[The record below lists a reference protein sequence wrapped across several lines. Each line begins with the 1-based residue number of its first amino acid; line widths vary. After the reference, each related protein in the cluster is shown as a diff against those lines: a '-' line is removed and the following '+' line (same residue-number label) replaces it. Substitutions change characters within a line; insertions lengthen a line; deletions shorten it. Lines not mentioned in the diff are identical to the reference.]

1 MPRPVCEEFHLN
13 PSSPSGPD
21 PDLIVVGA
29 GGAGLAAAVAAAQA
43 GARVLVLEKLA
54 GLAGTTSRS
63 VGSFAAA
70 GTRLQR
76 AAGIRDNA
84 QDFAEDIVLACSET
98 AEPAD
103 VRHMLAREAAPT
115 LDWLE
120 SMGLV
125 LVGPFPEPPNRVPRM
140 HNAVPAGMSYLK
152 VLHKAALGAGV
163 ELRFGCRV
171 AELLRGPTGIAGVS
185 YRQDGAQKQVRA
197 RLGVILAAGD
207 FSADTGLRERF
218 LAAPAVAAVPINPQS
233 TGDGHR
239 MAMEAG
245 AQMRRMDAV
254 FGPQL
259 RFPPPAAAP
268 WFHRLPH
275 WRWLLRIAAAYVAHM
290 PKAMIAPFVRQLL
303 VAHMS
308 PAQGLF
314 DAGCVLVDSTGRR
327 LGEAGRAVDEL
338 AVAPGGAGYVIG
350 DRRIADRFRAYPY
363 FISTAPGVAYA
374 YFQDYERGRPD
385 LVRWA
390 PDRAA
395 LARALGLDA
404 DLLAHSAAGLQGEL
418 FALGPVQAML
428 TVTEGGARIDTSCR
442 VLDESDRPIPGL
454 YAVGA
459 VGQSGLLLK
468 GHGLHL
474 AWAMTSGRVAGL
486 AAAGARPEPA
496 AG

>member
-1 MPRPVCEEFHLN
+1 LN
-13 PSSPSGPD
+13 RSSHSGQD
-21 PDLIVVGA
+21 PDVIVVGA
-29 GGAGLAAAVAAAQA
+29 GGAGLAAAAAAAQA
-43 GARVLVLEKLA
+43 GARVLVLEKLPA
-54 GLAGTTSRS
+54 LAGTTSRS

-76 AAGIRDNA
+76 AAGIEDNA
-84 QDFAEDIVLACSET
+84 QDFAEDIVLACSE
-98 AEPAD
+98 AEEPAD
-103 VRHMLAREAAPT
+103 IRQMLAREAAPT

-120 SMGLV
+120 SLGLV

-152 VLHKAALGAGV
+152 VLHKAALEAGV
-163 ELRFGCRV
+163 EVRFGCQV
-171 AELLRGPTGIAGVS
+171 LELLRTSSGTDGVS
-185 YRQDGAQKQVRA
+185 YRQDASPRQVRA
-197 RLGVILAAGD
+197 RRGVILATGD
-207 FSADTGLRERF
+207 FSADTDLRSRF

-239 MAMEAG
+239 MVMEAG

-259 RFPPPAAAP
+259 RFPPPAASP

-275 WRWLLRIAAAYVAHM
+275 WRWLLKIAAAYVAHA

-327 LGEAGRAVDEL
+327 LGEAGRAVDDL
-338 AVAPGGAGYVIG
+338 AVAPGGTGYVIG
-350 DRRIADRFRAYPY
+350 DRRIANRFRAYPY

-385 LVRWA
+385 LVHWA
-390 PDRAA
+390 SDKTG
-395 LARALGLDA
+395 LARTLGLDA
-404 DLLAHSAAGLQGEL
+404 DRLAESAAGLEGEL

-442 VLDESDRPIPGL
+442 VLDESDSPIPGL

-486 AAAGARPEPA
+486 AAAAGLGAGPG